1 MGKAV
6 VDDCAILIVDDNA
19 DDREFYRRMLSRVAE
34 ASYGVR
40 EAENGDEALVLSA
53 EKRPD
58 CILLDY
64 SLPGRDGIGVLEEIL
79 RQDPTA
85 NVVMLTGQGSET
97 IAVEVMKAG
106 ARDYLTKDAL
116 SPQTLHWC
124 IQNAIMHGDLEAK
137 LEQKRQSL
145 EIFTRAMA
153 HDLKEPLRTIKSFS
167 KILQVSP
174 TLSDEDRELL
184 DYVLGAADH
193 MEDLIVKVSGF
204 TKLEVSGELDLK
216 PVALS
221 SAMERVVS
229 NLREQIA
236 TSGASISSTGL
247 PEVMGDQTLLVQLL
261 QNLVSNAIRYST
273 DRPEV
278 RISATSDG
286 SLCRLVV
293 EDNGPGIDP
302 EHREVIFQPFKRL
315 VGRGI
320 EGTGLGLAIC
330 RRIAQLHGGS
340 IRCEGNEP
348 RGSTFVV
355 ELPLTPPAA
364 LVSTNSANG
373 GQDTKTAPPSASSSR
388 LAEVLLVEDSP
399 ADVQL
404 LKIKLMQR
412 AKVNF
417 NLHVAANGREAMRL
431 LHERSATDGVPAVD
445 LMLLDINM
453 PIMDGFEVLDALSAD
468 TQLKSIPVC
477 ILSTSSDEDDMQR
490 ARNLGASAYMIK
502 PPTLQQFREVLD
514 GLDSLDLQSSGDS
527 LVLYAEHNRRA
538 PIITA

>member
-1 MGKAV
+1 M